1 MKIST
6 KGRYGLRI
14 LIDIAIHNS
23 NSPRM
28 IKQIAESQQISSKYV
43 SRLILEL
50 KNAGFVKSVRGV
62 NGGYILAKSPNA
74 ISLLDV
80 VEAMEG
86 EILIVDCVMNSDCC
100 GRCSTCPARNV
111 WKTANDSLR
120 NSLGWLTLASAISG
134 YELNNQ

>member
-86 EILIVDCVMNSDCC
+86 ELSIVDCVMNSDCC